1 MNVLTNEQRSAFD
14 EDGFVVLRGLLDAK
28 TDLDPVIIEYE
39 GVLDR
44 LAFLGESHQ
53 LVPENA
59 HAAGDELIVFLA
71 SLVGVAYLNTRL
83 AIYGDK
89 LTCLLCFQSERVC
102 WSRGLS
108 HPISLPVTWPSG

>member
-44 LAFLGESHQ
+44 LARR
-53 LVPENA
+53 LVEA
-59 HAAGDELIVFLA
+59 REIASTHEELPFERRLSGWVPQSSSCCATSA
-71 SLVGVAYLNTRL
+71 SWM
-83 AIYGDK
+83 
-89 LTCLLCFQSERVC
+89 C
-102 WSRGLS
+102 SR
-108 HPISLPVTWPSG
+108 I